1 MTDTLLIWFNPDSQ
15 MYEIGPYLEYHSAA
29 TISQNQDRF
38 EVLHEFNTET
48 VFIATK
54 ILNSL
59 NVARTN
65 SLTLNL

>member
-1 MTDTLLIWFNPDSQ
+1 
-15 MYEIGPYLEYHSAA
+15 MYEIGPYLEYQSAA

-38 EVLHEFNTET
+38 EVLHEFNKET
-48 VFIATK
+48 IFIADK

>member
-15 MYEIGPYLEYHSAA
+15 MYEIGPYLDYQSAA

-38 EVLHEFNTET
+38 EVLYEFNTET